1 MSEDSRKTV
10 AEMSQSESAFIAVF
24 SFRGLSLGGGDDAER
39 IPHLILDEAEV
50 GLLIADR
57 HVPQHRFGLVSRM
70 INGFG
75 AMGHSVDHMA
85 FVAAHCKK
93 FKDVNH
99 DSPRCLQRN
108 PSADKS
114 NARGEERLPFSN

>member
-24 SFRGLSLGGGDDAER
+24 TFRGLSLGGGDDAER
-39 IPHLILDEAEV
+39 IPHLILHEAKV
-50 GLLIADR
+50 GLLIPDR
-57 HVPQHRFGLVSRM
+57 HVPQHRFGLVSCM

-75 AMGHSVDHMA
+75 AMSHPIDHMA

-99 DSPRCLQRN
+99 DSPHCLRRKHN
-108 PSADKS
+108 ADNS
-114 NARGEERLPFSN
+114 NARGKERLPFSN